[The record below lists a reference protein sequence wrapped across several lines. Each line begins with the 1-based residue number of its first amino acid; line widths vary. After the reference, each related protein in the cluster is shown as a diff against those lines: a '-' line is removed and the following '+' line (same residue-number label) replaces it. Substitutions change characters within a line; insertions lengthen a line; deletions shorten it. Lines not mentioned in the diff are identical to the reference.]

1 MDRRPDRRRS
11 DAQVTPYFPHQTLE
25 FRIEEPPAFRKFT
38 MSIAEM
44 AIVTGVLFRLYR
56 ALAMTVGPTTNWL
69 YFGGTFVLGLLFILG
84 MATLH
89 LGNFPLHRWLWRAPV
104 FALIEAAAES
114 LTSFALILAH
124 REPIGSER
132 AHPHDWLE
140 IAGRTF
146 LWRVVGVC
154 LFALLLA
161 GVVQF
166 VRYMLLRRE
175 HRLHTA
181 VAVHEKQSH

>member
-1 MDRRPDRRRS
+1 MS
-11 DAQVTPYFPHQTLE
+11 YFPHTTTE
-25 FRIEEPPAFRKFT
+25 WKKFEEPAAFRRFS

-56 ALAMTVGPTTNWL
+56 ALAMTLGPTTSWM
-69 YFGGTFVLGLLFILG
+69 YFGAALAVGALFILG

-140 IAGRTF
+140 IAARTF
-146 LWRVVGVC
+146 LWRVVGVV

>member
-1 MDRRPDRRRS
+1 M
-11 DAQVTPYFPHQTLE
+11 TPFFPQHTVE

-56 ALAMTVGPTTNWL
+56 ALSMTMGPTGNWL
-69 YFGGTFVLGLLFILG
+69 YFGGTFVLGVLFILG

-104 FALIEAAAES
+104 FAALEAAAEA

-132 AHPHDWLE
+132 AHSHDWLE
-140 IAGRTF
+140 IAATTF
-146 LWRVVGVC
+146 VWRLVVVS

>member
-1 MDRRPDRRRS
+1 M
-11 DAQVTPYFPHQTLE
+11 TPYFPRTTVE

-56 ALAMTVGPTTNWL
+56 ALAMTVGPTQTWW
-69 YFGGTFVLGLLFILG
+69 YFGLTFALGVLFVLG

-89 LGNFPLHRWLWRAPV
+89 LGNYPLHRWLWRAPL
-104 FALIEAAAES
+104 FAAIEAAAEA
-114 LTSFALILAH
+114 LTSLALIVAH
-124 REPIGSER
+124 REPMGSER
-132 AHPHDWLE
+132 AHVHDWLE
-140 IAGRTF
+140 IAASTF
-146 LWRVVGVC
+146 VWRIVGVC

-161 GVVQF
+161 GVVQM

-181 VAVHEKQSH
+181 VAVHEKQTH

>member
-1 MDRRPDRRRS
+1 M
-11 DAQVTPYFPHQTLE
+11 TPYFPHSTLE
-25 FRIEEPPAFRKFT
+25 IRLEEPPAFRRFT

-44 AIVTGVLFRLYR
+44 AVVTGLLFRLYR
-56 ALAMTVGPTTNWL
+56 ALAMTVGPTSNWL
-69 YFGGTFVLGLLFILG
+69 YFGGTLALGVLFILG

-89 LGNFPLHRWLWRAPV
+89 LGNFTLRKWLWRAPL
-104 FALIEAAAES
+104 FAGIEAAAES
-114 LTSFALILAH
+114 LTSLALIYAH

-132 AHPHDWLE
+132 AHPHDWLG
-140 IAGRTF
+140 IVASTF
-146 LWRVVGVC
+146 LWRVIGVC
-154 LFALLLA
+154 AFALLLA

-181 VAVHEKQSH
+181 VAVHEKQSHSSGA